1 MAIFG
6 MTCCGTA
13 KEEDSI
19 VNDQPVVTDGAYG
32 DCIIIGFSGVDGG
45 VGMTIGAGA
54 GVGAKA
60 EAGTGV
66 APETPKSILLSEVSS
81 GLLVDTTDGLLPEP
95 NPIDAR
101 VF

>member
-1 MAIFG
+1 
-6 MTCCGTA
+6 
-13 KEEDSI
+13 
-19 VNDQPVVTDGAYG
+19 
-32 DCIIIGFSGVDGG
+32 
-45 VGMTIGAGA
+45 MTIGAGA
-54 GVGAKA
+54 GVGVGAKA

>member
-1 MAIFG
+1 
-6 MTCCGTA
+6 
-13 KEEDSI
+13 
-19 VNDQPVVTDGAYG
+19 
-32 DCIIIGFSGVDGG
+32 
-45 VGMTIGAGA
+45 MTIGAGA

>member
-1 MAIFG
+1 
-6 MTCCGTA
+6 
-13 KEEDSI
+13 
-19 VNDQPVVTDGAYG
+19 
-32 DCIIIGFSGVDGG
+32 
-45 VGMTIGAGA
+45 MTIGATD

-66 APETPKSILLSEVSS
+66 APDTPKSILLTDGSS
-81 GLLVDTTDGLLPEP
+81 GLVVDTTNGLLPEP